1 MVNSVCSQNLQSTY
15 LYYDSIHFLF
25 EKKKLVQ
32 KWSKTKVSLHNE
44 FPKVFPY
51 QNISDQL
58 DDELSLFTKF
68 AKHILIL
75 WFNPLFVWKKKT
87 GPEMEQ
93 NQSVSTMNFPK
104 YFLIKIFLTS

>member
-1 MVNSVCSQNLQSTY
+1 MMNSVCSQNLQSTY

-25 EKKKLVQ
+25 E
-32 KWSKTKVSLHNE
+32 
-44 FPKVFPY
+44 
-51 QNISDQL
+51 
-58 DDELSLFTKF
+58 
-68 AKHILIL
+68 
-75 WFNPLFVWKKKT
+75 KKKT

>member
-1 MVNSVCSQNLQSTY
+1 MEQNQSESSQWISQS
-15 LYYDSIHFLF
+15 I
-25 EKKKLVQ
+25 
-32 KWSKTKVSLHNE
+32 
-44 FPKVFPY
+44 PKAFPY

>member
-1 MVNSVCSQNLQSTY
+1 MMNSVCSQNLQSTY

-44 FPKVFPY
+44 FPKVFPKVFPK

-58 DDELSLFTKF
+58 DGELSLFMKF

-75 WFNPLFVWKKKT
+75 
-87 GPEMEQ
+87 
-93 NQSVSTMNFPK
+93 
-104 YFLIKIFLTS
+104 